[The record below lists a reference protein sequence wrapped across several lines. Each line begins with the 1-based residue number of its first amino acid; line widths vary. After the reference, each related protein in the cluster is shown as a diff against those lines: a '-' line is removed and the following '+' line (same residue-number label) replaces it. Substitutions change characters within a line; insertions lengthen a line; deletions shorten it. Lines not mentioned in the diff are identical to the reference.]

1 MDEQYLF
8 AGSNI
13 IHQDDDAIGGFIGVE
28 CFERENNV
36 SVFKCPDVGETKA
49 DSRSHLVSVHVDL
62 VS

>member
-13 IHQDDDAIGGFIGVE
+13 ITKMSQMGGRIGVE
-28 CFERENNV
+28 CFEGEINV

-49 DSRSHLVSVHVDL
+49 DSRSHSVSVHVD
-62 VS
+62 